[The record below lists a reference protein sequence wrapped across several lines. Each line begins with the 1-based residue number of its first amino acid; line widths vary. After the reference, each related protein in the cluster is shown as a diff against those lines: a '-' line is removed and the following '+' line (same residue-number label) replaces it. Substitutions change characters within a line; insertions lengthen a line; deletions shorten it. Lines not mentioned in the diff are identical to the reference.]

1 MEYFS
6 KLAQNLP
13 EFVRAEKAMKN
24 PSRPSLVTGLAGIH
38 KAHLLSRLAYCGEA
52 PVLVITKS
60 EADAAKLT
68 ADINTLSGKET
79 ALLFPAKDMTLGDA
93 EAVSGDY
100 TRKRIEVLYRLSEGS
115 IPMAVCSPDSAI
127 QLTLSKKQ
135 IRENSVTLKKGSE
148 HDLPRLV
155 EKLAA
160 AGFARFDAVEGRGQI
175 SVRGSILDIFPVN
188 SDKPVRIEF
197 WDDEIDRMSYF
208 ETETQRR
215 TDDIDEIRIA
225 PNTELLCGSDEL
237 AEKIKEQIGRA
248 SCRDRVSLC
257 V

>member
-1 MEYFS
+1 M
-6 KLAQNLP
+6 
-13 EFVRAEKAMKN
+13 
-24 PSRPSLVTGLAGIH
+24 
-38 KAHLLSRLAYCGEA
+38 
-52 PVLVITKS
+52 
-60 EADAAKLT
+60 
-68 ADINTLSGKET
+68 
-79 ALLFPAKDMTLGDA
+79 
-93 EAVSGDY
+93 
-100 TRKRIEVLYRLSEGS
+100 
-115 IPMAVCSPDSAI
+115 
-127 QLTLSKKQ
+127 SKKQ

-208 ETETQRR
+208 EAETQRR

-225 PNTELLCGSDEL
+225 PNTELLLRQRRTCRKNQRAYRETEGEKCGKSDKK
-237 AEKIKEQIGRA
+237 A
-248 SCRDRVSLC
+248 
-257 V
+257 